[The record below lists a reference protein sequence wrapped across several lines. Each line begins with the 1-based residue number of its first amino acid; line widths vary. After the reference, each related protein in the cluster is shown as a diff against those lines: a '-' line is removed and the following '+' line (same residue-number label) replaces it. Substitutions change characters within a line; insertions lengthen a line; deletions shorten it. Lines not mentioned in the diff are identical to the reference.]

1 MTTEKN
7 QRPIWSQKR
16 QFVSDLDASENWW
29 LSLEVLYIG
38 IDGSSDGNLPD
49 LSPPLVVERRK
60 TSEPSSMSN
69 IDWLQWSPCRLSQT
83 IGISVSFFIL
93 SEWGEWTH
101 MQMMYPSLQRD
112 DPSCGESEDGELMCK
127 CCTHRCN
134 RYKHYIIEMVGSAG
148 MISRVH

>member
-101 MQMMYPSLQRD
+101 MQIMYPSLQRD
-112 DPSCGESEDGELMCK
+112 DPSCGEWGWWTNVQMLYPSLQQIQALYNWDGRK
-127 CCTHRCN
+127 CR
-134 RYKHYIIEMVGSAG
+134 
-148 MISRVH
+148 MISRVD